1 MRNVKEYIKK
11 ARLPKSMDK
20 FLKYLPHSNYATK
33 ISTSIVYA
41 ITASAAVNFFY
52 EPGNIYSSGVTGI
65 AQIIGTLAQSAFGI
79 KIPVALA
86 LLLLNLPLFILGWFK
101 ISPKFTIF
109 TGITVLLTSVFMQII
124 PVQVLSTDPIINAI
138 FGGVV
143 MGAGGGY
150 ALRNGL
156 SSGGLD
162 FITIAIRKKTGKTI
176 GSLSIIFNSFILLAA
191 GLLFG
196 WQYAFYSALAIFVSG
211 KVMDA
216 VFTKQKKMQVT
227 IVTSCA
233 DEVIHGIHG
242 KMRRGITIING
253 AEGAFRYDRQK
264 VLITVVTRY
273 ELPLLKQIMRETD
286 PHAFVSI
293 ADNVQILGRFY
304 EEDL

>member
-1 MRNVKEYIKK
+1 
-11 ARLPKSMDK
+11 MDK
-20 FLKYLPHSNYATK
+20 FWKYLPHSNYATK

-143 MGAGGGY
+143 MGAGVGY

-253 AEGAFRYDRQK
+253 AEGAFHYDRQK

>member
-1 MRNVKEYIKK
+1 
-11 ARLPKSMDK
+11 MDK
-20 FLKYLPHSNYATK
+20 FWKYLPHSNYATK

-143 MGAGGGY
+143 MGAGVGY

-233 DEVIHGIHG
+233 EEVIHGIHG

-273 ELPLLKQIMRETD
+273 ELPLLKQIMREID

>member
-1 MRNVKEYIKK
+1 
-11 ARLPKSMDK
+11 MDK
-20 FLKYLPHSNYATK
+20 FWKHLPHSNYATK

>member
-1 MRNVKEYIKK
+1 
-11 ARLPKSMDK
+11 MDK
-20 FLKYLPHSNYATK
+20 FWKYLPHSNYATK

>member
-1 MRNVKEYIKK
+1 
-11 ARLPKSMDK
+11 MDK
-20 FLKYLPHSNYATK
+20 FWKHLPHSNYATK

-273 ELPLLKQIMRETD
+273 ELPLLKQIMREID

>member
-1 MRNVKEYIKK
+1 
-11 ARLPKSMDK
+11 MDK
-20 FLKYLPHSNYATK
+20 FWKYLPHSNYATK

-86 LLLLNLPLFILGWFK
+86 LLLLNLPLFILGWFR

-233 DEVIHGIHG
+233 EEVIHGIHG

>member
-1 MRNVKEYIKK
+1 
-11 ARLPKSMDK
+11 MDK
-20 FLKYLPHSNYATK
+20 YWKYLPHSNYATK

>member
-1 MRNVKEYIKK
+1 
-11 ARLPKSMDK
+11 
-20 FLKYLPHSNYATK
+20 
-33 ISTSIVYA
+33 
-41 ITASAAVNFFY
+41 
-52 EPGNIYSSGVTGI
+52 
-65 AQIIGTLAQSAFGI
+65 
-79 KIPVALA
+79 
-86 LLLLNLPLFILGWFK
+86 
-101 ISPKFTIF
+101 
-109 TGITVLLTSVFMQII
+109 MQII

-143 MGAGGGY
+143 MGAGVGY

-233 DEVIHGIHG
+233 EEVIHGIHG
-242 KMRRGITIING
+242 KMRRWITIING

>member
-1 MRNVKEYIKK
+1 
-11 ARLPKSMDK
+11 MDK
-20 FLKYLPHSNYATK
+20 FWKYLPHSNYATK

-65 AQIIGTLAQSAFGI
+65 AQIIGTLTQSAFGI

-227 IVTSCA
+227 IVTSCS

>member
-1 MRNVKEYIKK
+1 MEKLFKN
-11 ARLPKSMDK
+11 LPYPK
-20 FLKYLPHSNYATK
+20 YATK
-33 ISTSIVYA
+33 LSTSIVYA

-52 EPGNIYSSGVTGI
+52 DPGKIYSSGVTGI
-65 AQIIGTLAQSAFGI
+65 AQIIATLSMDTLGI
-79 KIPVALA
+79 KIPVAMS
-86 LLLLNLPLFILGWFK
+86 LLLLNIPLFILGWFK

-109 TGITVLLTSVFMQII
+109 TGITVLLTSFFMQII
-124 PVQVLSTDPIINAI
+124 PAQTLSTDPIINAI
-138 FGGVV
+138 FGGAV

-162 FITIAIRKKTGKTI
+162 FVTIAIRRKTGKTI
-176 GSLSIIFNSFILLAA
+176 GSLSILFNSFILLAA

-216 VFTKQKKMQVT
+216 VFTKQKKMQVI
-227 IVTSCA
+227 IVTAHA
-233 DEVIHGIHG
+233 DEVIHGIHSS
-242 KMRRGITIING
+242 MRRGITIINDV
-253 AEGAFRYDRQK
+253 EGAFRYDRQK

-273 ELPLLKQIMRETD
+273 ELPVLKQIMKATD
-286 PHAFVSI
+286 PQAFVSI

>member
-1 MRNVKEYIKK
+1 
-11 ARLPKSMDK
+11 MDK
-20 FLKYLPHSNYATK
+20 FWKYLPHSKYATK

-65 AQIIGTLAQSAFGI
+65 AQIIGTLTQSAFGI

-191 GLLFG
+191 GQLFG

>member
-20 FLKYLPHSNYATK
+20 FWKYLPHSNYATK

-101 ISPKFTIF
+101 ISSKFTIF

>member
-1 MRNVKEYIKK
+1 
-11 ARLPKSMDK
+11 MDK
-20 FLKYLPHSNYATK
+20 FWKYLPHSNYATK

-176 GSLSIIFNSFILLAA
+176 GSLSIIFTSFILLAA
-191 GLLFG
+191 GLLLG

-253 AEGAFRYDRQK
+253 AEGTFRYDRQK

-273 ELPLLKQIMRETD
+273 ELPLLKQIMREID

>member
-1 MRNVKEYIKK
+1 
-11 ARLPKSMDK
+11 MDK
-20 FLKYLPHSNYATK
+20 FWKYLPHSNYATK

-65 AQIIGTLAQSAFGI
+65 AQIISTLTQSAFGI

>member
-1 MRNVKEYIKK
+1 
-11 ARLPKSMDK
+11 MDK
-20 FLKYLPHSNYATK
+20 FWKYLPHSNYATK

-216 VFTKQKKMQVT
+216 VFTKQKKMQVK

-233 DEVIHGIHG
+233 EEVIHGIHG

>member
-1 MRNVKEYIKK
+1 
-11 ARLPKSMDK
+11 MDK
-20 FLKYLPHSNYATK
+20 FWKYLPHSNYATK

-101 ISPKFTIF
+101 ISSKFTIF

>member
-20 FLKYLPHSNYATK
+20 FWKYLPHSNYATK

>member
-20 FLKYLPHSNYATK
+20 FWKYLPHSNYATK

-65 AQIIGTLAQSAFGI
+65 AQIISTLTQSAFGI

-273 ELPLLKQIMRETD
+273 ELPLLKQIMKETD

>member
-1 MRNVKEYIKK
+1 
-11 ARLPKSMDK
+11 MDK
-20 FLKYLPHSNYATK
+20 FWKYLPHSNYATK

-86 LLLLNLPLFILGWFK
+86 LLLLNLPLFILGWFR

-233 DEVIHGIHG
+233 EEVIHGIHG

-273 ELPLLKQIMRETD
+273 ELPLLKQIMREID

>member
-20 FLKYLPHSNYATK
+20 FWKYLPHSNYATK

-233 DEVIHGIHG
+233 EEVIHGIHG

>member
-1 MRNVKEYIKK
+1 
-11 ARLPKSMDK
+11 MDK
-20 FLKYLPHSNYATK
+20 FWKYLPHSNYATK

-143 MGAGGGY
+143 MGAGVGY

-273 ELPLLKQIMRETD
+273 ELPLLKQIMREID

>member
-1 MRNVKEYIKK
+1 
-11 ARLPKSMDK
+11 MDK
-20 FLKYLPHSNYATK
+20 FWKYLPHSNYATK

-101 ISPKFTIF
+101 INPKFTIF

-143 MGAGGGY
+143 MGAGVGY

>member
-1 MRNVKEYIKK
+1 
-11 ARLPKSMDK
+11 MDK
-20 FLKYLPHSNYATK
+20 FWKYLPHSNYATK

-227 IVTSCA
+227 IVTSCS

-273 ELPLLKQIMRETD
+273 ELPLLKQIMREID

>member
-1 MRNVKEYIKK
+1 
-11 ARLPKSMDK
+11 MDK
-20 FLKYLPHSNYATK
+20 FWKYLPHSNYATK

-286 PHAFVSI
+286 QHKI
-293 ADNVQILGRFY
+293 KMI
-304 EEDL
+304 

>member
-1 MRNVKEYIKK
+1 
-11 ARLPKSMDK
+11 MDK
-20 FLKYLPHSNYATK
+20 FWKHLPHSNYATK

-273 ELPLLKQIMRETD
+273 ELPLLKQIMRETA

>member
-1 MRNVKEYIKK
+1 
-11 ARLPKSMDK
+11 MDK
-20 FLKYLPHSNYATK
+20 FWKYLPHSNYATK

-86 LLLLNLPLFILGWFK
+86 LLLLNLPLFIVGWFR

-273 ELPLLKQIMRETD
+273 ELPLLKQIMREID

>member
-1 MRNVKEYIKK
+1 
-11 ARLPKSMDK
+11 MDK
-20 FLKYLPHSNYATK
+20 FWKYLPHSNYATK

-143 MGAGGGY
+143 MGAGVGY

-156 SSGGLD
+156 SSRGLD

>member
-1 MRNVKEYIKK
+1 
-11 ARLPKSMDK
+11 MDK
-20 FLKYLPHSNYATK
+20 FWKYLPHSNYATK
-33 ISTSIVYA
+33 IPTSIVYA

>member
-1 MRNVKEYIKK
+1 
-11 ARLPKSMDK
+11 MDK
-20 FLKYLPHSNYATK
+20 FWKYLPHSNYATK

-65 AQIIGTLAQSAFGI
+65 AQIISTLTQSAFGI

-273 ELPLLKQIMRETD
+273 ELPLLKQIMKETD

>member
-1 MRNVKEYIKK
+1 
-11 ARLPKSMDK
+11 MDK
-20 FLKYLPHSNYATK
+20 FWKYLPHSNYATK

-86 LLLLNLPLFILGWFK
+86 LLLLNLPLFILGWFR

-143 MGAGGGY
+143 MGAGVGY

-233 DEVIHGIHG
+233 EEVIHGIHG

>member
-1 MRNVKEYIKK
+1 
-11 ARLPKSMDK
+11 MDK
-20 FLKYLPHSNYATK
+20 FWKYLPHSNYATK

-227 IVTSCA
+227 IVTSCS

>member
-1 MRNVKEYIKK
+1 
-11 ARLPKSMDK
+11 MDK
-20 FLKYLPHSNYATK
+20 FWKYLPHSNYATK

-101 ISPKFTIF
+101 ISSKFTIF

-143 MGAGGGY
+143 MGAGVGY

-233 DEVIHGIHG
+233 EEVIHGIHG

>member
-1 MRNVKEYIKK
+1 
-11 ARLPKSMDK
+11 
-20 FLKYLPHSNYATK
+20 
-33 ISTSIVYA
+33 
-41 ITASAAVNFFY
+41 
-52 EPGNIYSSGVTGI
+52 
-65 AQIIGTLAQSAFGI
+65 
-79 KIPVALA
+79 
-86 LLLLNLPLFILGWFK
+86 
-101 ISPKFTIF
+101 
-109 TGITVLLTSVFMQII
+109 MQII

-273 ELPLLKQIMRETD
+273 ELPLLKQIMREID
-286 PHAFVSI
+286 PHAFVRI